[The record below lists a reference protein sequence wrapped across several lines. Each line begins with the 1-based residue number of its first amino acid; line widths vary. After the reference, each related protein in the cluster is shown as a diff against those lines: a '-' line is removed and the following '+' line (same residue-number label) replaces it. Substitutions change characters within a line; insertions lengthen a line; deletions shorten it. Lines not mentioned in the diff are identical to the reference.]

1 MWPAD
6 WLLVCPLCLVLCIR
20 FTLLHMWSTAMGLCF
35 TRKIYI
41 GGIDLT
47 DYHVDCIAWY
57 GNVSLVWVDLQ
68 YILFYFCKRIRL
80 ALSHTVNPVTVHL
93 FPDLLSWTSDVDDSR
108 LSVNISHHPVLAAY
122 FMYYHTLLFIILM
135 DTSSVASQFIW
146 ISVHQLYW
154 MFKCTFA
161 LALFIC
167 SFFTTKRSVLQFCYI
182 ISFALSFWF
191 LFIVGWMC
199 AESWCFCS

>member
-1 MWPAD
+1 
-6 WLLVCPLCLVLCIR
+6 
-20 FTLLHMWSTAMGLCF
+20 MGLCF

-68 YILFYFCKRIRL
+68 DILFYFCKRIRL

-122 FMYYHTLLFIILM
+122 FMYYHFTVHHTNGYKLC
-135 DTSSVASQFIW
+135 S
-146 ISVHQLYW
+146 ISVHLN
-154 MFKCTFA
+154 
-161 LALFIC
+161 
-167 SFFTTKRSVLQFCYI
+167 FCPSAI
-182 ISFALSFWF
+182 LD
-191 LFIVGWMC
+191 V
-199 AESWCFCS
+199 